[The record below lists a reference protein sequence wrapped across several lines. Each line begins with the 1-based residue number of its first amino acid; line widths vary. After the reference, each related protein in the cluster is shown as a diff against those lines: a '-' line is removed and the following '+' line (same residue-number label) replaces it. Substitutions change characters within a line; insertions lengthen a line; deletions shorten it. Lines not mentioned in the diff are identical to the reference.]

1 MLILLS
7 HFRVNQ
13 NTIKR
18 VLRVIKSTNG
28 DANPETNE
36 VNLKRSLTNVSFHLF
51 DDNFFTT
58 PAEVS
63 IEFPLSPSRQN
74 WNCEEKEEADLMPL
88 QYEKH
93 L

>member
-1 MLILLS
+1 MSL
-7 HFRVNQ
+7 
-13 NTIKR
+13 
-18 VLRVIKSTNG
+18 KSANG

-36 VNLKRSLTNVSFHLF
+36 VNLKRSLTNVSFYFF

-58 PAEVS
+58 STEVS
-63 IEFPLSPSRQN
+63 IEFPLSSTQN
-74 WNCEEKEEADLMPL
+74 WNCEQKKEEVDLMPL